1 MKDKFDRRH
10 KTFKS
15 ETLEWIMI
23 QKGLVGQDPL
33 DYLIQQEEQDEIESV
48 IEEQEKIDKARRM
61 KLKNLINKLPK
72 DDRYIIHQYFFKGKT
87 LKEIADDLNFK
98 TPSAVWKRKKKILKK
113 LGVQVDE

>member
-1 MKDKFDRRH
+1 MKDKFDRVH
-10 KTFKS
+10 KTFNS
-15 ETLEWIMI
+15 DTLEWIMV

-33 DYLIQQEEQDEIESV
+33 DYLIQQEEQEEIDSEL
-48 IEEQEKIDKARRM
+48 EEQETRRQEQRM
-61 KLKNLINKLPK
+61 RLKKLIKKLPK

-87 LKEIADDLNFK
+87 LAEIAEDLNFK